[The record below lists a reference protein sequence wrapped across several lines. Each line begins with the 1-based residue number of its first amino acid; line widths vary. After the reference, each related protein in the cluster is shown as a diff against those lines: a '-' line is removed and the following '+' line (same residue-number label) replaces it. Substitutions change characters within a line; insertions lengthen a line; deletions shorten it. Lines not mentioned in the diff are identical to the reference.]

1 MRLAFSTLACPNWSM
16 EQVIEAAKQYG
27 YEGLEMRLIDG
38 EVITPALDKATRDRV
53 KQLCQ
58 NAGLPI
64 MCVDTSVRV
73 AQPDADVRQAQ
84 IKDGMAM
91 LELAAQWE
99 SPLIRVFGGA
109 PEGSSDAEAFAGA
122 ADALSQLAARGKELG
137 VAVALETH
145 DVFAAGAK
153 VAEVMTL
160 VSNTNAG
167 ALWDTLHPYRMG
179 ETAEQ
184 TLALIGERL
193 LHVHVKDGHRPADGG
208 PNWDLTLLGEGD
220 VPMQDILA
228 KLRAAGYDGWLSVE
242 WEKKWHPEIPE
253 PEVALPQH
261 AELLRT
267 YLAKLP

>member
-16 EQVIEAAKQYG
+16 EQVIEAARQYS

-38 EVITPALDKATRDRV
+38 EVITPSLDQATRDRI
-53 KQLCQ
+53 KQLCRD
-58 NAGLPI
+58 AGLPI
-64 MCVDTSVRV
+64 ICVDTSVRV
-73 AQPDADVRQAQ
+73 AQPDADARQAQ

-91 LELAAQWE
+91 LELAAEWE

-109 PEGSSDAEAFAGA
+109 PQGSSDADAFAGA
-122 ADALSQLAARGKELG
+122 ADCLSKLAERGQELG

-145 DVFAAGAK
+145 DVFSAGAK
-153 VAEVMTL
+153 VAQVL
-160 VSNTNAG
+160 AQVPNANAG

-179 ETAEQ
+179 ETAAQ
-184 TLALIGERL
+184 TLDLIGDRL
-193 LHVHVKDGHRPADGG
+193 LHVHVKDGRRPADGG

-242 WEKKWHPEIPE
+242 WEKKWHPEIAE

-261 AELLRT
+261 ADLLRT
-267 YLAKLP
+267 YLARLP